1 MILTSIA
8 QTESEHF
15 DDSDRKCIFASGA
28 RSTKNIKLH
37 EVDLLNIRCKCQRAE
52 SLVSKKTR
60 GHLTLKRKLHK
71 SVAWQQWKQNLS
83 DKLILMHRFNLHV
96 LQRQN
101 TVVTFQ
107 VFGTRCRNSL
117 KARAFASQQVCES
130 SLLTGPFLRAKFTSR
145 KTNCLQSL
153 SVCYT
158 EKTPAGAPSNSPHL
172 QRHMAV
178 TWSGPP
184 IDISAA
190 MWRHSQVDALAH
202 VEKLHVTCAR
212 GRDVLDFSELLGEVS
227 VPRVDRGVLGTT
239 HDGQIR
245 LLTWH
250 VRWRNGDHVTCLGRE
265 MENVKVLL
273 HVRRPQLV
281 WQLFVVAS
289 GRIWFYFWQRSRQR
303 FYSVAQCNIP
313 LGTLCNHIGHYDA
326 SKG

>member
-1 MILTSIA
+1 MFSISLKLELCENPIQKSPPASTVLTSIA

-37 EVDLLNIRCKCQRAE
+37 EVDLLNIRCQRAE

-71 SVAWQQWKQNLS
+71 SVAWQQRKQNLS

-145 KTNCLQSL
+145 NTNCLQSL

-178 TWSGPP
+178 T
-184 IDISAA
+184 
-190 MWRHSQVDALAH
+190 
-202 VEKLHVTCAR
+202 
-212 GRDVLDFSELLGEVS
+212 
-227 VPRVDRGVLGTT
+227 
-239 HDGQIR
+239 
-245 LLTWH
+245 
-250 VRWRNGDHVTCLGRE
+250 
-265 MENVKVLL
+265 
-273 HVRRPQLV
+273 
-281 WQLFVVAS
+281 
-289 GRIWFYFWQRSRQR
+289 
-303 FYSVAQCNIP
+303 
-313 LGTLCNHIGHYDA
+313 
-326 SKG
+326 